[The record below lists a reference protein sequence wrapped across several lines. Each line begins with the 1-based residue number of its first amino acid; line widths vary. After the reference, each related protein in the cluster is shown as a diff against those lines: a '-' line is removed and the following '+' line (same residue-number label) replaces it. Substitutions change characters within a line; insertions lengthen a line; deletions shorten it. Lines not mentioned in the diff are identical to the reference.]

1 MSGNQH
7 PLRIGWLLTLC
18 TAVIAVVVA
27 ATRPHLIG
35 LADESAPF
43 VASAPI
49 QISAD
54 WCQEWRDGQT
64 TIALCRGSCR
74 LVQGER
80 SYVANNM
87 VVWAGDPAAADGER
101 QRLTVYL
108 EDSVEVREANGSRTE
123 QSMWVDLDTAAGM
136 TLTVRGRVADR
147 SGADDPLFRRA
158 VHRQGGTQRGSLQQT
173 QLTVPAPG
181 GSEPAW
187 RAVPLQQPGGLR
199 HVRVSP
205 RSFAMP
211 YSILSIESKNTTPP
225 EQITILT
232 GGVNVLVDG
241 MVLGGVE
248 GLGAID
254 LSADRVVIWTEATE
268 NGQFSADML
277 QRPEAAFQLYLEG
290 NIVIRQQSRFAQLG
304 DREVSNVVKASR
316 AFYDARDNRALIL
329 DAELQSYVPALDAGV
344 RVRAERLR
352 QNSMQSYHAQN
363 AWFTTSQY
371 GQPGYR
377 IQASDIFLEPR
388 PNGLLPS
395 QVDPET
401 GVAVPPETYWLT
413 ALNTQLL
420 VGEVPVFYLPQI
432 SSPIGTE
439 DPGIPLLGAAL
450 GQDRVFGTQLRTRWD
465 AFRLFGIQ
473 RPEGVNANWGLQL
486 DYLSQRGPAVG
497 TDGRY
502 SGVDAYGNRFGGTGL
517 GYYIHDSGADNLGRD
532 RRTLIPSDPNRGIL
546 QWQHRHFFEAYNMTL
561 DAELGGASDR
571 NFRESYRE
579 RDFDTGK
586 DLETL
591 AYLRQ
596 QPDENWMWSL
606 LVRPTVNQFENNT
619 AWLPRADLYFLGE
632 PLLGGLLNWSSH
644 TSAAYAS
651 LNRAN
656 APTNPADIF
665 SPLPYYTDANGL
677 VAMTRHEVE
686 MPFNLGPLKVAPYA
700 MGEAAFWGDSFTSQ
714 SIDRFY
720 ARGGIRGSLQFG
732 RVFSDIQ
739 SDIFNLDGLAH
750 KVVLDADYSY
760 AGSTRDLSQIPQ
772 WNEFDD
778 NAQERFRSRF
788 FLNEFGGVLPGQF
801 DPRFYAV
808 RTGAGSNVTSPYH
821 ELVDDQQVLRLGM
834 RQRLQTKVGPPDRQ
848 RIKDWMLLDLG
859 VSYFPSANR
868 DNFGES
874 FGLFRSRYIWNVGDR
889 TSIIAGSLYDFFDNG
904 QQLWHVGVQNQRG
917 LRGSVYVGLRQI
929 KGGPIDSRIVTT
941 SYSYAMS
948 PKWVSTMSAAYDL
961 AEGRNRGES
970 LTVTRVGEWLLFHV
984 GAHYDASKNNPGI
997 MFSIEPRLGG
1007 RSNVSSTQLSSL
1019 PGIQN

>member
-1 MSGNQH
+1 M
-7 PLRIGWLLTLC
+7 
-18 TAVIAVVVA
+18 
-27 ATRPHLIG
+27 
-35 LADESAPF
+35 
-43 VASAPI
+43 
-49 QISAD
+49 
-54 WCQEWRDGQT
+54 
-64 TIALCRGSCR
+64 
-74 LVQGER
+74 
-80 SYVANNM
+80 
-87 VVWAGDPAAADGER
+87 
-101 QRLTVYL
+101 
-108 EDSVEVREANGSRTE
+108 
-123 QSMWVDLDTAAGM
+123 
-136 TLTVRGRVADR
+136 ADR

-158 VHRQGGTQRGSLQQT
+158 VHRTGGSQRGSLQQT
-173 QLTVPAPG
+173 QLTVPTPG

-187 RAVPLQQPGGLR
+187 RTVQLAQPNGLR
-199 HVRVSP
+199 RVRFSA

-211 YSILSIESKNTTPP
+211 FSVQSFESKNTTPP
-225 EQITILT
+225 EQVTLLT

-241 MVLGGVE
+241 LVLGGVE
-248 GLGAID
+248 GLGTID
-254 LSADRVVIWTEATE
+254 LSADRVVIWSDTTE
-268 NGQFSADML
+268 NGQFSPEML
-277 QRPEAAFQLYLEG
+277 QRPDAKLQVYLEG
-290 NIVIRQQSRFAQLG
+290 NIVIRQQSRFAEFG
-304 DREVSNVVKASR
+304 DLEVSNVIHASR
-316 AFYDARDNRALIL
+316 AFYDARENRALIL
-329 DAELQSYVPALDAGV
+329 DAELQSYAPSLDAGV

-388 PNGLLPS
+388 PEIPLPR

-401 GVAVPPETYWLT
+401 GESMPRDTYWMT

-420 VGEVPVFYLPQI
+420 VGEVPLFYLPQVTA
-432 SSPIGTE
+432 PLG
-439 DPGIPLLGAAL
+439 DPGIPITAVAV

-473 RPEGVNANWGLQL
+473 RPEGVDANWGLQL
-486 DYLSQRGPAVG
+486 DYLSERGPAVG

-502 SGVDAYGNRFGGTGL
+502 SGVDSYGNRFGGAGL
-517 GYYIHDSGADNLGRD
+517 GYYIHDSGNDNLGLD
-532 RRTLIPSDPNRGIL
+532 RRALAPSDPNRGLL

-579 RDFDTGK
+579 KEFDTGK

-619 AWLPRADLYFLGE
+619 AWLPRGDLYFLGE
-632 PLLGGLLNWSSH
+632 PLFGGLLNWSSH
-644 TSAAYAS
+644 SSAAFAS
-651 LNRAN
+651 VNQAN
-656 APTNPADIF
+656 APTNPLDIF

-686 MPFNLGPLKVAPYA
+686 MPFNLGPIKLAPYA

-714 SIDRFY
+714 SIDRLY
-720 ARGGIRGSLQFG
+720 GRGGLRGSLQFG
-732 RVFSDIQ
+732 RVFPQIQ

-750 KVVLDADYSY
+750 KVVLDADYSFS
-760 AGSTRDLSQIPQ
+760 GSTRDLSTIPQ

-788 FLNEFGGVLPGQF
+788 ILNEFGGVLPGQF

-808 RTGAGSNVTSPYH
+808 RSGAGSSVTSPYH

-868 DNFGES
+868 DNFGED
-874 FGLFRSRYIWNVGDR
+874 FGLFSTRYIWNVGDR

-904 QQLWHVGVQNQRG
+904 QQLWHAGVQNQRG

-929 KGGPIDSRIVTT
+929 KGGPIDSRILTA

-948 PKWVSTMSAAYDL
+948 PKWVSTASAAYDL
-961 AEGRNRGES
+961 GENRNRGQS
-970 LTVTRVGEWLLFHV
+970 LTITRVGEWMLFHV
-984 GAHYDASKNNPGI
+984 GANYDASKNNPGI
-997 MFSIEPRLGG
+997 MFWVEPRLGG
-1007 RSNVSSTQLSSL
+1007 RNNVSSTQLSSL
-1019 PGIQN
+1019 LGIQN

>member
-1 MSGNQH
+1 MPGNQH

-18 TAVIAVVVA
+18 TAILAVVVA
-27 ATRPHLIG
+27 ATRPYLPG

-43 VASAPI
+43 VTASSI
-49 QISAD
+49 QVSAD
-54 WCQEWRDGQT
+54 WCQEWRDGET
-64 TIALCRGSCR
+64 TIALFRGSCR
-74 LVQGER
+74 LIQGER
-80 SYVANNM
+80 SYAANNM
-87 VVWAGDPAAADGER
+87 VVWVRDPVDADDER

-123 QSMWVDLDTAAGM
+123 QSLWVDLDAASGM
-136 TLTVRGRVADR
+136 TLSVRGRVADR
-147 SGADDPLFRRA
+147 SGADDPLYRRA
-158 VHRQGGTQRGSLQQT
+158 VHRQNGSQRGGLQQT
-173 QLTVPAPG
+173 QLTVPDQG
-181 GSEPAW
+181 GSDPTW
-187 RAVPLQQPGGLR
+187 RAVQLQQPNGLR
-199 HVRVSP
+199 RVRVSP

-211 YSILSIESKNTTPP
+211 YNIQSFPSTNTTPP
-225 EQITILT
+225 EQVTILT

-241 MVLGGVE
+241 MILGGDE
-248 GLGAID
+248 DLGAVD

-268 NGQFSADML
+268 NGQFSAEML
-277 QRPEAAFQLYLEG
+277 QRPEASFQLYLEG
-290 NIVIRQQSRFAQLG
+290 NIVIRQQSRIAQLG
-304 DREVSNVVKASR
+304 DREVSNVVKAAR
-316 AFYDARDNRALIL
+316 AFYDGRDNRALIL

-371 GQPGYR
+371 GKPGYR
-377 IQASDIFLEPR
+377 IQASDIFLESR
-388 PNGLLPS
+388 PTGLLPS
-395 QVDPET
+395 QVDPQT
-401 GVAVPPETYWLT
+401 GQPVQQNHFWIT

-420 VGEVPVFYLPQI
+420 VGDVPLFYLPQI
-432 SSPIGTE
+432 SSPVDE
-439 DPGIPLLGAAL
+439 DPGIPLTGVVV
-450 GQDRVFGTQLRTRWD
+450 GQDKVFGTQLRTRWN
-465 AFRLFGIQ
+465 AFQLFGIQ
-473 RPEGVNANWGLQL
+473 RPDGFDADWGLQL

-502 SGVDAYGNRFGGTGL
+502 SGVDAYGNQFGGAGL
-517 GYYIHDSGADNLGRD
+517 GYYIYDSGSDNLGLD
-532 RRTLIPSDPNRGIL
+532 RRVLTPSDPNRGIL

-561 DAELGGASDR
+561 DAELGAASDR

-579 RDFDTGK
+579 KEFDTGK

-591 AYLRQ
+591 GYLRQ
-596 QPDENWMWSL
+596 QPDENMMWSL
-606 LVRPTVNQFENNT
+606 LARPTVNPFENNT
-619 AWLPRADLYFLGE
+619 AWLPRGDLYFLGE

-651 LNRAN
+651 LHQAD
-656 APTNPADIF
+656 APTNPLDAF
-665 SPLPYYTDANGL
+665 TPLPYYTDANGL
-677 VAMTRHEVE
+677 VAMTRHEVS

-700 MGEAAFWGDSFTSQ
+700 MGEAAFWSDSFTAQ

-720 ARGGIRGSLQFG
+720 GRGGIRASMQFG
-732 RVFSDIQ
+732 RVFPEVQ
-739 SDIFNLDGLAH
+739 SDIFNLSGLAH
-750 KVVLDADYSY
+750 KMVLDADYSY
-760 AGSTRDLSQIPQ
+760 AGSSRDLSTIPQ

-778 NAQERFRSRF
+778 NSQERFRERF
-788 FLNEFGGVLPGQF
+788 ITNEFGGVLPPQF

-834 RQRLQTKVGPPDRQ
+834 RHRLQTKVGPPDRQ

-859 VSYFPSANR
+859 ISYFPSANR

-874 FGLFRSRYIWNVGDR
+874 LGLFSTRYVWNVGDR

-904 QQLWHVGVQNQRG
+904 QQLWHAGVQSQRG
-917 LRGSVYVGLRQI
+917 LRGSLYVGLRQI
-929 KGGPIDSRIVTT
+929 KAEPIDSRILTA

-948 PKWVSTMSAAYDL
+948 PKWVSTATTAYDFG
-961 AEGRNRGES
+961 EGLSRGQS

-984 GAHYDASKNNPGI
+984 GANYDVSKNNPGV

-1019 PGIQN
+1019 LGIQN